1 MPIDFKYLGEKLTA
15 AGLSEKAVDQ
25 YSKEEVEALCMA
37 CANALIPEKGAKFT
51 PPSIKDGELV
61 IPFDADPRF
70 HWWRP
75 CGQSVFETLR
85 ELKAPDDVWRKY
97 IDAVNEPF

>member
-15 AGLSEKAVDQ
+15 AGLSGKPVDQ
-25 YSKEEVEALCMA
+25 YNKEEVEALCLA
-37 CANALIPEKGAKFT
+37 CANALIPEKGARFT

-61 IPFDADPRF
+61 IPLDTDPRF

-97 IDAVNEPF
+97 VDAANEPF